1 MANTIRIG
9 TFEVSSFK
17 VGLKDPKIYL
27 GDILLYPTG
36 GYKVCYAVVDNIS
49 QYSDREFDDVYD
61 KATEKWYKLNNLNQ
75 YEQYGV

>member
-17 VGLKDPKIYL
+17 VGLKDPKIYF

-36 GYKVCYAVVDNIS
+36 GYKVCYAVVEDIT
-49 QYSDREFDDVYD
+49 QYIDREYEDVYD
-61 KATEKWYKLNNLNQ
+61 KETEKWFKLNNWKWKKR
-75 YEQYGV
+75 YHI